1 MKRLRMRH
9 LSSSSEESMPV
20 LTPNN
25 SVAGGSVAVDTSV
38 AVDDLD
44 SNGGNVAVDNS
55 TDVNTDVLDNMDK
68 TRKSSLSSDNSI
80 KQFDIIRLSKK
91 TYIIIIYYY
100 TNRYHNEINF
110 SK

>member
-1 MKRLRMRH
+1 
-9 LSSSSEESMPV
+9 MPV

-55 TDVNTDVLDNMDK
+55 TDVNKYVLD
-68 TRKSSLSSDNSI
+68 KSFWSL
-80 KQFDIIRLSKK
+80 DISPFGR
-91 TYIIIIYYY
+91 
-100 TNRYHNEINF
+100 
-110 SK
+110 